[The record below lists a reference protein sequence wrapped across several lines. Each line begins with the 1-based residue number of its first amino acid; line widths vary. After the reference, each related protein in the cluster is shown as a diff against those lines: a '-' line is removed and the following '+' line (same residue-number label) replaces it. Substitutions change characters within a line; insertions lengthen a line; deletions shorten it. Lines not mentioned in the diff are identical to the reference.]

1 LSFLIESAGGW
12 LGGQLVTRSGT
23 WFTVKLEAAVDAEIG
38 VIKDGVAV
46 HTNLII
52 RYDLFLFTSE
62 SNSWEEGIFVNVSSN
77 LVEDLV
83 SYTICCQFP
92 LFFIFEKRHLVA

>member
-12 LGGQLVTRSGT
+12 LGGQLVARSGT
-23 WFTVKLEAAVDAEIG
+23 WLAVKLEAAVDAEIG

-52 RYDLFLFTSE
+52 RNDLFLFTSE
-62 SNSWEEGIFVNVSSN
+62 SYSWKESVFINVSSY
-77 LVEDLV
+77 LVKDLV
-83 SYTICCQFP
+83 SYTICCQFS

>member
-23 WFTVKLEAAVDAEIG
+23 WLAVKLEAAVDAEIG

-62 SNSWEEGIFVNVSSN
+62 PNSWEESIFVNVGSN
-77 LVEDLV
+77 LVKNLV
-83 SYTICCQFP
+83 SYTICSQFL

>member
-12 LGGQLVTRSGT
+12 LGGQLVASSDT
-23 WFTVKLEAAVDAEIG
+23 WLTVKLEAAVDAEIG

-52 RYDLFLFTSE
+52 RYDFFLFTSE
-62 SNSWEEGIFVNVSSN
+62 PNSWEESIFVNVSSY
-77 LVEDLV
+77 LVKDLV